1 MTTVTPVIDDKQ
13 VLRASKALLKY
24 VEKKSG
30 ENGAQ
35 LIEDETSIWLVV
47 ALKRIPEKK
56 RVKPI
61 RIPTKHIIAKE
72 DARVCLFTRDSQQ
85 KYKDLLKEKE
95 VNRVEKVIGL
105 TKLRSKY
112 KQYEAKRLLCSTYD
126 LFLADAAIIPL
137 LPRVLGKKFFEKKK
151 LPIPVDL
158 SKKNLKAEIMRAC
171 HSTYM
176 SLSAGTCLSIR
187 IGHSGMSAKHVAEN
201 IVHAVPS
208 VVDHI
213 PRKWRNILSLSIRT
227 SDSVSLPFYNAASL
241 EESNVTTN
249 NTASTPS
256 SEEIT
261 VAN

>member
-1 MTTVTPVIDDKQ
+1 
-13 VLRASKALLKY
+13 
-24 VEKKSG
+24 EKKDA
-30 ENGAQ
+30 EKGAQ

-47 ALKRIPEKK
+47 ALKRMPEKG

-61 RIPTKHIIAKE
+61 RIPVKHTIAKE

-95 VNRVEKVIGL
+95 VQRVEKVIGL
-105 TKLRSKY
+105 SKLRSKY
-112 KQYEAKRLLCSTYD
+112 KQYEAKRLLCSSYD

-151 LPIPVDL
+151 LPIPVNMD
-158 SKKNLKAEIMRAC
+158 KTNLKAEIMRAC

-187 IGHSGMSAKHVAEN
+187 VGHSNMPAAQVADN
-201 IVHAVPS
+201 IVHAVPA

-213 PRKWRNILSLSIRT
+213 PRKWKNILTLSIKT
-227 SDSVSLPFYNAASL
+227 SESVSLPFYNAPL
-241 EESNVTTN
+241 EEAS
-249 NTASTPS
+249 ASTATAPAAAAA
-256 SEEIT
+256 T
-261 VAN
+261 TTTA